1 MVKPFPISLEL
12 TPKLM
17 EITPKA
23 MELTPQVW
31 EIEVVS
37 KRTFNLKD
45 TTA

>member
-1 MVKPFPISLEL
+1 
-12 TPKLM
+12 
-17 EITPKA
+17 

-37 KRTFNLKD
+37 KRTLNLKD